1 MTQTSINNM
10 QLNSTMLV
18 EQKFSGFSSI
28 NDVASTEVKVT
39 LPALIDLY
47 ISLNKSTITYAT
59 LHKLSLMSRYL
70 IDESVK
76 LEDYPVYNVRY
87 NTSYDFTLVP
97 TINPLS
103 QIRTGKIL
111 YQELTNDFIYRF
123 VTHNIANSTT
133 FDIYADS
140 NFIVT
145 DVPVTFTFG
154 NLSFENWLSNNRFK
168 DVKTLLETYFDTN
181 FTIKNMMDY
190 ISLGRTP
197 SNDVIKYLSSS
208 LEFIESMQA

>member
-1 MTQTSINNM
+1 MIPTSINNM
-10 QLNSTMLV
+10 QINSTMLI

-28 NDVASTEVKVT
+28 ADVAYTEVKVT

-47 ISLNKSTITYAT
+47 ISLNKATITYTT
-59 LHKLSLMSRYL
+59 LHKLALFSRYI

-87 NTSYDFTLVP
+87 TTSYDFTAVP

-111 YQELTNDFIYRF
+111 YKELTNDFIYRF
-123 VTHNIANSTT
+123 VTNNISNSTT

-140 NFIVT
+140 NFVVT

-168 DVKTLLETYFDTN
+168 DVKVLLETYFDTN

-208 LEFIESMQA
+208 LEFIESMQ